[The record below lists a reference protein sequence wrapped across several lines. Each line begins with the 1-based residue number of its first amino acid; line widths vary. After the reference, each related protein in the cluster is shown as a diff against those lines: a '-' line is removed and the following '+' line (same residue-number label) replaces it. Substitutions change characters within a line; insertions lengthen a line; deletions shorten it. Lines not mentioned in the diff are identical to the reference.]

1 MTKSK
6 QDTKHKAELVS
17 RREINRTCLG
27 LNWRVFSFDDLVKGA
42 PLAFYVVYVQPVVGK
57 LEPLALQDT
66 LTLAVDF
73 NLYNKFDIKTQCGQE
88 GQDIEHQTHWNP
100 QIDLSYKNCF
110 NTVGSINDSNKNKL
124 FNIKC
129 LYTSVSYDDKT

>member
-1 MTKSK
+1 MLHINQFYILLKHALRKIIHEFTRKEQMTKSK

-27 LNWRVFSFDDLVKGA
+27 LNWRVFSFDDLIKGA

-73 NLYNKFDIKTQCGQE
+73 NLYNKSDIKTRCGQR
-88 GQDIEHQTHWNP
+88 GSRHIAP
-100 QIDLSYKNCF
+100 
-110 NTVGSINDSNKNKL
+110 NTLEPSNWFIL
-124 FNIKC
+124 
-129 LYTSVSYDDKT
+129 